1 MPTSRQNLPT
11 DALGEPAPDFKGYTL
26 NQMRARK
33 AVNQVKIDLQRQKLA
48 NAATI
53 RREAAE
59 SPYPAITNTL
69 ENAFRY
75 AQIALYSYKMA
86 RRAIS
91 LYHSFRSAKGSQ
103 KS

>member
-1 MPTSRQNLPT
+1 MPTSRPSHLT
-11 DALGEPAPDFKGYTL
+11 DAIGEPAPDFKGYTL

-48 NAATI
+48 NAVST
-53 RREAAE
+53 RREATE

-69 ENAFRY
+69 ENVFRY

-86 RRAIS
+86 RRAMS
-91 LYHSFRSAKGSQ
+91 LYQSFRSAKGTS